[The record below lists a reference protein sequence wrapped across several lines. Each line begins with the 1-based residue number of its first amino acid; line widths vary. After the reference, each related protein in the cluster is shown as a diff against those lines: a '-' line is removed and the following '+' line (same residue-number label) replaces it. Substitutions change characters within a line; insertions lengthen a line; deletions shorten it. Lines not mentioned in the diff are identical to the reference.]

1 MKPRTTRARGH
12 SETLIVED
20 WAREQTKIVVRSD
33 AVLIELPDDFSTLF
47 KEGTNSLELL
57 GEGME
62 YFLKS
67 PEGIVPPVSLVFR
80 VLGRN
85 LLVTI
90 EQGSVPINLSIW
102 ILMKSC
108 SCHLVFSPTGVGYR
122 KYILQRM

>member
-1 MKPRTTRARGH
+1 MKPRASRVRGH
-12 SETLIVED
+12 SETLVVEN
-20 WAREQTKIVVRSD
+20 WAREPTKIVVRSD

-47 KEGTNSLELL
+47 KEGINSLELL
-57 GEGME
+57 GEGEE
-62 YFLKS
+62 YFLKTQ
-67 PEGIVPPVSLVFR
+67 EGTVPPVSLAFR

-85 LLVTI
+85 LLITI

-122 KYILQRM
+122 KYILQRT